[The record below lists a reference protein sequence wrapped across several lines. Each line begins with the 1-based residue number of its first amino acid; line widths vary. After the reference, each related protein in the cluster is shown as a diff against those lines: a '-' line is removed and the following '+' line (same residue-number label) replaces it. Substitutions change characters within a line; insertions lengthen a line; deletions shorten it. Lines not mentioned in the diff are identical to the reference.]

1 MRKVLRYFRDLSLTK
16 QLMSLVF
23 LSILFF
29 TVFIMIFIFNN
40 IDNIAKKQMYTT
52 IHRNQEN
59 VVNNYSLSNPDL
71 FANNDP
77 NVIHVIYFEDD
88 NVVPITNSATN
99 LNAAFH
105 TEFMQNIENMNLL
118 TIDGVSSVKTNR
130 VVYTLTKVNQR
141 TYIVSFVVHSYID
154 QFRSALL
161 NEVINVILIIAGVLF
176 FTLMLWVAYLIH
188 SLKQIENYINQL
200 GKGSDEPLAMSRHDE
215 IGELANA
222 VVRMNTE
229 LKNQETLKEE
239 MIHNISHDL
248 KTPIAIIK
256 SYAESIKDGVYPY
269 DTLEK
274 SVDVIIEHAAR
285 LEKKV
290 HSLLLLNRINY
301 LVKEDIPSKV
311 DMRLVVEGVI
321 QSLKV
326 IKPYIELS
334 TNLTSCSYLGTEEP
348 WRVVVENLL
357 DNALRYAK
365 SSVVV
370 SLDKSQLTVYNDG
383 KPIPPEVLLHLF
395 QPYEKGSEGQFG
407 LGLAIVKRVVTVYGY
422 IVETRNEEN
431 GVSFIISPEKPEI
444 ELILSE

>member
-1 MRKVLRYFRDLSLTK
+1 MRKILRYFRDMSLTK

-52 IHRNQEN
+52 IHRNQTN
-59 VVNNYSLSNPDL
+59 VISNYQRSSTEL

-77 NVIHVIYFEDD
+77 NVVHVIYFEDD
-88 NVVPITNSATN
+88 NILPITNSSTT
-99 LNAAFH
+99 LGLEFH
-105 TEFMQNIENMNLL
+105 TEFLLYIENMSEN
-118 TIDGVSSVKTNR
+118 TFDGVSSIKTNK
-130 VVYTLTKVNQR
+130 VVYTLTKIDER
-141 TYIVSFVVHSYID
+141 TSIVSFVVHSYID
-154 QFRSALL
+154 QFKSALL
-161 NEVINVILIIAGVLF
+161 NEVVNIILIIAGILF
-176 FTLMLWVAYLIH
+176 FILMLWAAYLIH

-200 GKGSDEPLAMSRHDE
+200 GKGTDEPLAVSRHDE
-215 IGELANA
+215 IGQLANA

-229 LKNQETLKEE
+229 LKHQETLKEE

-311 DMRLVVEGVI
+311 DMKLVVESVI

-365 SSVVV
+365 SSIVVT
-370 SLDKSQLTVYNDG
+370 LDKSKLTVYNDG
-383 KPIPPEVLLHLF
+383 KAIPPELLLHLF

-407 LGLAIVKRVVTVYGY
+407 LGLSIVRRVVSVYGY
-422 IVETRNEEN
+422 TVEAHNEEN
-431 GVSFIISPEKPEI
+431 GVSFTIAPEKPELDI
-444 ELILSE
+444 VLSE

>member
-1 MRKVLRYFRDLSLTK
+1 MRKILRYFRDMSLTK

-52 IHRNQEN
+52 IHRNQTN
-59 VVNNYSLSNPDL
+59 VISNYQRSNTEL

-88 NVVPITNSATN
+88 NILPITNSATK
-99 LNAAFH
+99 LSPAFQ
-105 TEFMQNIENMNLL
+105 TEFLIYIENMSE
-118 TIDGVSSVKTNR
+118 TTYDGVSSVKTNK
-130 VVYTLTKVNQR
+130 VVYTVTKIDER
-141 TYIVSFVVHSYID
+141 TSIVSFVVHSYID
-154 QFRSALL
+154 QFKSALL
-161 NEVINVILIIAGVLF
+161 NEVVNIILIIAGILF
-176 FTLMLWVAYLIH
+176 FILMLWAAYLIH

-200 GKGSDEPLAMSRHDE
+200 GKGTEEPLAVSRHDE
-215 IGELANA
+215 IGQLANA

-311 DMRLVVEGVI
+311 DMKLVVEGVI

-365 SSVVV
+365 SSIVVT
-370 SLDKSQLTVYNDG
+370 LDKSKLTVYNDG
-383 KPIPPEVLLHLF
+383 KAIPPELLLHLF

-407 LGLAIVKRVVTVYGY
+407 LGLSIVSRVVSVYGY
-422 IVETRNEEN
+422 TVEAHNEEN
-431 GVSFIISPEKPEI
+431 GVSFIIAPEKPEI
-444 ELILSE
+444 DTIINE